1 MGGPVTTEQITPCD
15 FQNTKIDTASTW
27 SSLDHLRLEPSQHFM
42 KEHKC
47 MWQGHMGVFH
57 PTALDEVPA
66 LPTRHKSEEAFD
78 MTPASAT
85 VLFQLHEKAEE
96 S

>member
-1 MGGPVTTEQITPCD
+1 
-15 FQNTKIDTASTW
+15 
-27 SSLDHLRLEPSQHFM
+27 
-42 KEHKC
+42 
-47 MWQGHMGVFH
+47 MWQGHMEVFH